1 MKGLAFGSLRIG
13 SKYKL
18 TNYGDTNEFIIEK
31 ILPNGDFAVKDLLT
45 LERYKLKDLFK
56 FGKGKDFEIRELE
69 FS

>member
-18 TNYGDTNEFIIEK
+18 TNYGETNEFIIEK

-56 FGKGKDFEIRELE
+56 FGKGKDFEIRELD
-69 FS
+69 

>member
-56 FGKGKDFEIRELE
+56 FGKGKDFEIREL
-69 FS
+69 S